1 MLTSGNGWQA
11 SDNQKTIGI
20 KSYRVK
26 GAGIKLRCA
35 QKVAPLLVGFA
46 ARQVL
51 LEQLVPILHDIDSQ
65 MDLMEELDIY

>member
-46 ARQVL
+46 AR
-51 LEQLVPILHDIDSQ
+51 
-65 MDLMEELDIY
+65 